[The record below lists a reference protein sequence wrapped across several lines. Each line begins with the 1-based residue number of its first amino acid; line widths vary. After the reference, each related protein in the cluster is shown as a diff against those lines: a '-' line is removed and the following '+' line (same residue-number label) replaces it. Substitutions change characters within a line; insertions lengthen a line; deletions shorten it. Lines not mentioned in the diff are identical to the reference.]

1 MKWKLN
7 ELKFSWHLVALH
19 LISEELHGAE
29 YTGLGVG
36 VALHGAEFTGLGDG
50 VGSDN
55 KGMGR
60 GGI

>member
-19 LISEELHGAE
+19 LISEEPHGAE
-29 YTGLGVG
+29 Y
-36 VALHGAEFTGLGDG
+36 TGLGDG

-55 KGMGR
+55 KEMGR